1 MLDEQ
6 VVQYDYVHFLIDNLT
21 RLRKGVKVELTVASV
36 TLSEPIDG
44 PLRTFH
50 FAVFVKARGDVY
62 RDVVFQGNYLTPNS
76 TKIKKPY
83 VEYDNIRTFLKFLD
97 EVFDPA
103 NVRNILRKIQ
113 MVKKSQLLEEELDIE
128 KKYYWNH

>member
-1 MLDEQ
+1 M
-6 VVQYDYVHFLIDNLT
+6 
-21 RLRKGVKVELTVASV
+21 
-36 TLSEPIDG
+36 
-44 PLRTFH
+44 
-50 FAVFVKARGDVY
+50 FVKARGDVY

-83 VEYDNIRTFLKFLD
+83 VECDNIRTFLKFLD